1 MSLRVILICSIMC
14 LAFLSYGQVDKYR
27 QLYFAAGADI
37 GIQTFFDY
45 TKNADESNALHKAY
59 KGVSIAMYAE
69 LASDV
74 SKKFEFFNQ
83 GKTLLE
89 DAVKKDA
96 SNPEIRF
103 LRFSV
108 QAEVPWIVGYS
119 SNLKED
125 AQIIINALQKGSI
138 NAKDDFWKKAI
149 SFMLKSGELSSEK
162 ETQLKKFQS

>member
-1 MSLRVILICSIMC
+1 MRGLLTISLLSISIIC
-14 LAFLSYGQVDKYR
+14 FGQVDKYR

-37 GIQTFFDY
+37 GIQTFYDF
-45 TKNADESNALHKAY
+45 TKTADEKIPLNKAY
-59 KGVSIAMYAE
+59 KGVAIAMYAE
-69 LASDV
+69 LANEV
-74 SKKFEFFNQ
+74 SKKFEYFNK
-83 GKTLLE
+83 GKELIE

-125 AQIIINALQKGSI
+125 ADIVVNALQKGSI
-138 NAKDDFWKKAI
+138 NAKDDFWRKAI
-149 SFMLKSGELSSEK
+149 TFMLKSGELNTVN
-162 ETQLKKFQS
+162 ETKLKKYQS

>member
-1 MSLRVILICSIMC
+1 MRCLLTIL
-14 LAFLSYGQVDKYR
+14 LLSFALSTLGQVDKYR

-37 GIQTFFDY
+37 GIQTFYDY
-45 TKNADESNALHKAY
+45 TKNADENSAINKAY
-59 KGVSIAMYAE
+59 KGVAIAMYAE
-69 LASDV
+69 LANEV
-74 SKKFEFFNQ
+74 SKKFEYFNR
-83 GKTLLE
+83 GKNLIE
-89 DAVKKDA
+89 EAVKTDA

-125 AQIIINALQKGSI
+125 ADIVINALQKGKI

-149 SFMLKSGELSSEK
+149 TFMLKSGELSNDN
-162 ETQLKKFQS
+162 ETKLKKYQS